1 MDPRDFLQIARD
13 ILKNEEP
20 ANCRTAF
27 NRSYY
32 AAYHVGVELLEQAG
46 VRIRRNATGHN
57 EVTKFFNNCGIR
69 ALEEAQQKLVN
80 LYSDRIKA
88 DYRLNHKS
96 VEKIPNARKA
106 LKTSENIIRAF
117 DSFAGESGNQEIARG
132 IRKYQ
137 GKIKSASK
145 TTHHL
150 RPS

>member
-13 ILKNEEP
+13 ILGNDKP

-46 VRIRRNATGHN
+46 VKISQSTEGHN
-57 EVTKFFNNCGIR
+57 QVKRYFNNCGVND
-69 ALEEAQQKLVN
+69 LVVAQQKLVN

-96 VEKIPNARKA
+96 VEKIVNAKKA
-106 LKTSENIIRAF
+106 LKTSENIIKTF
-117 DSFAGESGNQEIARG
+117 DSFTSNSEKQKIAKR
-132 IRKYQ
+132 INNYLN
-137 GKIKSASK
+137 KIS
-145 TTHHL
+145 
-150 RPS
+150 R